1 MMHEDAFLQDI
12 LDHEH
17 DDLPRRIYADWLMD
31 HGDAVS
37 AARGEFIHLQC
48 TLAQFEPDAKR
59 PADLLR
65 RERELLVTYGRA
77 WGARFAQFGCRCWEY
92 RRGFV
97 EGVGLP
103 AAALLRHATAL
114 FSETPLRELKLYDSS
129 GHLAALAACPSLRV
143 VRILDLENNQL
154 DDRDLASLADSP
166 HLPALRTLYL
176 WSNRIG
182 DEGLQALVQG
192 QLALEQI
199 DLSQNL
205 LNNDGV
211 ITLADSRFFERLR
224 RLVLTGNRVGDPG
237 GLALAHSLGG
247 RNLVS
252 LDLSKNALSAEV
264 MAALREKYAGR
275 VHMTS

>member
-12 LDHEH
+12 LDNER

-31 HGDAVS
+31 HGDSVT

-48 TLAQFEPDAKR
+48 TLSQYDADARR
-59 PADLLR
+59 PAELLR
-65 RERELLVTYGRA
+65 RERELLAQHGRA
-77 WGARFAQFGCRCWEY
+77 WGASFARLGCRCWEY

-97 EGVGLP
+97 EGIGLP
-103 AAALLRHATAL
+103 AEALLRHARQLFAL
-114 FSETPLRELKLYDSS
+114 APIREIKLYESS
-129 GHLAALAACPSLRV
+129 GHLTALAGCTALKG

-154 DDRDLASLADSP
+154 DDRDLAALAESS

-182 DEGLQALVQG
+182 DVGLRALVQG
-192 QLALEQI
+192 QLQLEQI
-199 DLSQNL
+199 DFSQNL

-211 ITLADSRFFERLR
+211 VTLADSVFFDRLR
-224 RLVLTGNRVGDPG
+224 RLVLTGNRVSDPG
-237 GLALAHSLGG
+237 GLALAASPFG
-247 RNLVS
+247 RHLVS

-264 MAALREKYAGR
+264 MSALREKYAGR
-275 VHMTS
+275 VHLTS